1 MDVKVIVS
9 VYEERPRRR
18 RPISHGAS
26 TATSAPRQAGRGYSR
41 RALLLAYAQQLR
53 RRRRQQQNGP
63 PLLEWSE
70 WKAGRVASGDLA
82 VRELANLN
90 DLFAICFF
98 STRMFVHGIH
108 LCGGVAD
115 DDEGRREEKLVFEAA
130 VLRPA
135 LGQDVSSGSQED

>member
-82 VRELANLN
+82 MT
-90 DLFAICFF
+90 
-98 STRMFVHGIH
+98 TR
-108 LCGGVAD
+108 AA
-115 DDEGRREEKLVFEAA
+115 GRRSWCSR
-130 VLRPA
+130 LRSCVRLWVRTFL
-135 LGQDVSSGSQED
+135 LGASRIREDASCRK